1 MGKGA
6 GGRLRL
12 SNLYAIPLSALRPSR
27 AFRQPRG
34 LFAENPELKLDEKNL
49 QLAEL
54 IFAE

>member
-12 SNLYAIPLSALRPSR
+12 SSLYAIPLSALRPSR